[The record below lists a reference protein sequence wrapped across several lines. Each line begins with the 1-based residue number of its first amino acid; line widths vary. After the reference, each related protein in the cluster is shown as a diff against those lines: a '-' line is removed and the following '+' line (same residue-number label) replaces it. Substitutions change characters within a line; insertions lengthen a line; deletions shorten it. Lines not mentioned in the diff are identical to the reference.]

1 MTVAAGYPPVA
12 CRVARR
18 YHFRPE
24 RPQDEAGGGSTHMLE
39 LKLIAL
45 DAEDLAVISAHLQ
58 DAVLRV
64 ADMAYLPRERRLA
77 MVLNRFDWEAETSA
91 TVKKGRRARVRRRA
105 GLRFE
110 RVEAAQVQGIDV
122 RDKNATL
129 ALLAIV
135 FEPDEAAES
144 VAGHVTL
151 TFSGGAAIRLSVECV
166 EAELKDLGAA
176 WATRHTPSHN
186 DGDG

>member
-1 MTVAAGYPPVA
+1 MAAI
-12 CRVARR
+12 RMS
-18 YHFRPE
+18 
-24 RPQDEAGGGSTHMLE
+24 D

-45 DAEDLAVISAHLQ
+45 DTEDLNVVSAHLQ

-64 ADMAYLPRERRLA
+64 ADMAYLPRERRFA
-77 MVLNRFDWEAETSA
+77 VVLNRFDWEGAVAAGHGEKQTLA
-91 TVKKGRRARVRRRA
+91 RRRC

-110 RVEAAQVQGIDV
+110 RVLGAKVAGLDLKDTTAA
-122 RDKNATL
+122 L

-135 FEPDEAAES
+135 FDPHDPEG
-144 VAGHVTL
+144 VAGDVTL

-176 WATRHTPSHN
+176 WAAHRAPHHAE
-186 DGDG
+186 D